1 MRQVFCLSI
10 SSPIRKNFCKMQE
23 KCQSDKIALVVVQSL
38 VRTAGV
44 MENIQHY
51 PDLVEGKYF
60 IGTATF
66 Q

>member
-1 MRQVFCLSI
+1 
-10 SSPIRKNFCKMQE
+10 MQE
-23 KCQSDKIALVVVQSL
+23 KCQSDKIALFFVQSL
-38 VRTAGV
+38 VRTADV

-51 PDLVEGKYF
+51 PDFMEVEFKEGKYY

>member
-1 MRQVFCLSI
+1 
-10 SSPIRKNFCKMQE
+10 MQE
-23 KCQSDKIALVVVQSL
+23 ECQSDKIALVVVLPL

-44 MENIQHY
+44 MENIQYY
-51 PDLVEGKYF
+51 PDFVEIKYF

>member
-1 MRQVFCLSI
+1 
-10 SSPIRKNFCKMQE
+10 MQE